1 MIWATRLGDGWL
13 WLTTGL
19 FLTFGGSQYHRI
31 LAAVAVSAGIT
42 NILVV
47 LLKRRFR
54 RLRPGEYLPN
64 RFLETCLSVDPFA
77 FDRFSFPSGHSMNAS
92 AVATVL
98 TLAFP
103 PLGPLWAALAASI
116 AVSRIVLGQPGRDQ
130 GSRGRR
136 APAWGRS
143 WGQPPFIS
151 SWDERSSRPR
161 RHREFT
167 SRTRARHT
175 RAPPWYPVTPR
186 LDSLQGCTSP
196 GGS

>member
-1 MIWATRLGDGWL
+1 MNAMLSYVSESDIRVSGRLRGWNPPRWFRVWMIWATRLGDGWL

-19 FLTFGGSQYHRI
+19 VLTFGGSQYHRI

-54 RLRPGEYLPN
+54 RMRPGEYLPN
-64 RFLETCLSVDPFA
+64 RFLETCLNADHFA

-116 AVSRIVLGQPGRDQ
+116 AVSRIVLGQHFVSDVCV
-130 GSRGRR
+130 GSAVG
-136 APAWGRS
+136 AMVGAASFYLLVG
-143 WGQPPFIS
+143 
-151 SWDERSSRPR
+151 
-161 RHREFT
+161 
-167 SRTRARHT
+167 
-175 RAPPWYPVTPR
+175 
-186 LDSLQGCTSP
+186 
-196 GGS
+196 